1 MAWWARMVS
10 PARRVCDGV
19 AYRFGL
25 RKSGL
30 VRLRREV
37 RTCEYEDVHVMW
49 ELLTESARAGSYRPA
64 TTAAAAAEPTRR
76 RSRRS
81 NGRQGWALLFGLCRR
96 F

>member
-1 MAWWARMVS
+1 MAWLARMAS

-19 AYRFGL
+19 AYRLGF

-30 VRLRREV
+30 MRLRREV

-49 ELLTESARAGSYRPA
+49 ELLTESGRAGPYRA
-64 TTAAAAAEPTRR
+64 TATADPPRR
-76 RSRRS
+76 NRR
-81 NGRQGWALLFGLCRR
+81 NDGEHAWALLFVLCRR

>member
-19 AYRFGL
+19 AFRFGL

-30 VRLRREV
+30 MRLRREV
-37 RTCEYEDVHVMW
+37 RTCEYEDVRVMW

-64 TTAAAAAEPTRR
+64 TTAAEEPTRR
-76 RSRRS
+76 KSRRS
-81 NGRQGWALLFGLCRR
+81 NGRQGWALLFCFCRR